1 MARASFLIEAT
12 AREGR
17 MLVNP
22 AAHVD
27 GVDPP
32 IRRGG
37 TTPPTIALTTLR
49 VANRIHKPAAAIF
62 AGRSTSKNRVSE
74 EFTFQR

>member
-1 MARASFLIEAT
+1 MVRAPFLIEAM
-12 AREGR
+12 AKEGR

-27 GVDPP
+27 FDGQASGLP
-32 IRRGG
+32 
-37 TTPPTIALTTLR
+37 TNSTIAWTTLR
-49 VANRIHKPAAAIF
+49 VAHRIHKPATTIF
-62 AGRSTSKNRVSE
+62 SGRSTSKPGISE